1 MNNTKQYIGCDVHR
15 DYSVFRMMDERGDL
29 SGPLRVGHRD
39 GEMQRFLKTLPP
51 ESPVAIETC
60 GGWMWMVRAMEEAG
74 LEPHLAHALK
84 VKQRIAGP
92 RQTDESDAGGLAMLL
107 RNGTLP
113 EVWIAPPGIRDLR
126 GLVRSRLAIR
136 RYQTCFKNRIHG
148 TLNQYGVKH
157 AVEAEDD
164 VDVRDWFSVQAQAQ
178 LMKAIDGLPTAT
190 REALRQEYLTV
201 RELERRIQSLELAIK
216 ARIGNLGWL
225 RLLRTLPGVGPI
237 LSATIW
243 LEIGDIRRFA
253 SAQNLALYAGLVPSV
268 QSSGG
273 KTWRGP
279 VPKSCNPYLKWTFV
293 EAANVVALRQKTWE
307 EKYPHAVSLYRRVK
321 ATTKISGK
329 AKVAVARHLAEATW
343 WMLTRKQDY
352 REPTSARSASSSSN
366 G

>member
-1 MNNTKQYIGCDVHR
+1 MEDTKQYIGCDVHR
-15 DYSVFRMMDERGDL
+15 DYSVFRMMDERGGL
-29 SGPLRVGHRD
+29 SGSMRVSHRD
-39 GEMQRFLKTLPP
+39 GEMQRFLKTLPA
-51 ESPVAIETC
+51 ESPVAIEAC
-60 GGWMWMVRAMEEAG
+60 GGWMWVVRAMEEAG

-92 RQTDESDAGGLAMLL
+92 HQTDESDAGGLALLL

-113 EVWIAPPGIRDLR
+113 EVWIAPAAIRDLR

-136 RYQTCFKNRIHG
+136 RHQTSFKNRIHG
-148 TLNQYGVKH
+148 TLNQYGLKH
-157 AVEAEDD
+157 AVQEEED
-164 VDVRDWFSVQAQAQ
+164 VDVRDWFSVTAQAQ
-178 LMKAIDGLPTAT
+178 LMKAIDGLPPAS

-201 RELERRIQSLELAIK
+201 RELELKIRSLEMAIK
-216 ARIGNLGWL
+216 ARTEKLGWL

-237 LSATIW
+237 LGATIW
-243 LEIGDIRRFA
+243 LEIGDVRRFRK
-253 SAQNLALYAGLVPSV
+253 AQNLALYAGLVPMV

-279 VPKSCNPYLKWTFV
+279 VPKSCNQYLKWAFV
-293 EAANVVALRQKTWE
+293 EAANVVVARQKQWE

-329 AKVAVARHLAEATW
+329 AKVAVARHLSEATW

-352 REPTSARSASSSSN
+352 REPTSAR
-366 G
+366 

>member
-15 DYSVFRMMDERGDL
+15 DYSVFRMMDERGGL
-29 SGPLRVGHRD
+29 NAPMRVGHRD
-39 GEMQRFLKTLPP
+39 GEMERFLKTLPP
-51 ESPVAIETC
+51 DSPVAIEAC
-60 GGWMWMVRAMEEAG
+60 GGWMWVVRAMEDAG
-74 LEPHLAHALK
+74 LEPHLAHPLK
-84 VKQRIAGP
+84 VKQRIVGS
-92 RQTDESDAGGLAMLL
+92 RQTDNSDAGGLAMLL

-113 EVWIAPPGIRDLR
+113 EVWIAPAAIRDLR

-136 RYQTCFKNRIHG
+136 QHQTSFKNRIHG
-148 TLNQYGVKH
+148 MLNQYGAKH
-157 AVEAEDD
+157 AVQDEEDAE
-164 VDVRDWFSVQAQAQ
+164 VRDWFSVRAQAQ
-178 LMKAIDGLPTAT
+178 LMRAIEQLPSAS

-201 RELERRIQSLELAIK
+201 RELERKIQSLEMAID
-216 ARIGNLGWL
+216 ARIGKLGWL

-237 LSATIW
+237 LGATIW
-243 LEIGDIRRFA
+243 LEIGDVRRFRT
-253 SAQNLALYAGLVPSV
+253 AQNLALYAGLVPMV

-279 VPKSCNPYLKWTFV
+279 VPKSCNQYLKWTFV
-293 EAANVVALRQKTWE
+293 EAANVVVARQKQWE

-352 REPTSARSASSSSN
+352 REPTSARLASSK
-366 G
+366 

>member
-1 MNNTKQYIGCDVHR
+1 MNNTKQYIGCDIHR
-15 DYSVFRMMDERGDL
+15 DYSVFRMMDERGGL
-29 SGPLRVGHRD
+29 SGPMRVSHRD
-39 GEMQRFLKTLPP
+39 GEMERFLKTLPP
-51 ESPVAIETC
+51 ESPVAVETC
-60 GGWMWMVRAMEEAG
+60 GGWMWVVRAIEEAG
-74 LEPHLAHALK
+74 LEPHLAHAFK
-84 VKQRIAGP
+84 AKQRMAGP
-92 RQTDESDAGGLAMLL
+92 RQTDESDAGGLALLL

-113 EVWIAPPGIRDLR
+113 EVWIAPPAIRDLR

-157 AVEAEDD
+157 MVEAEEDA
-164 VDVRDWFSVQAQAQ
+164 DVRDWFSVAAQAQ
-178 LMKAIDGLPTAT
+178 LMRAIEKLPEAS

-201 RELERRIQSLELAIK
+201 REMERQIQSLELAIK

-243 LEIGDIRRFA
+243 LEIGDIRRFR
-253 SAQNLALYAGLVPSV
+253 SAQNLALYAGLVPTV

-279 VPKSCNPYLKWTFV
+279 VPKSCNQYLKWTFV
-293 EAANVVALRQKTWE
+293 EAANVIVARQKQWE
-307 EKYPHAVSLYRRVK
+307 ERYPHAVGLYRRVK

-352 REPTSARSASSSSN
+352 REPTSARLASSSSN

>member
-1 MNNTKQYIGCDVHR
+1 MEDTKQYIGCDVHR
-15 DYSVFRMMDERGDL
+15 AYSVFRMMDERGDL
-29 SGPLRVGHRD
+29 SGPMRISHRD

-51 ESPVAIETC
+51 DSPVAIEAC
-60 GGWMWMVRAMEEAG
+60 GGWMWVVRAMEEAG

-113 EVWIAPPGIRDLR
+113 EVWIAPAAIRDLR

-136 RYQTCFKNRIHG
+136 HHQTSFKNRIHG
-148 TLNQYGVKH
+148 TLNQYGLKH
-157 AVEAEDD
+157 AVQDQED
-164 VDVRDWFSVQAQAQ
+164 VEVRDWFSVRAQAQ
-178 LMKAIDGLPTAT
+178 LMKAIDGLPAAS
-190 REALRQEYLTV
+190 REALLQEYLMV
-201 RELERRIQSLELAIK
+201 REMERKIRSLEKAIEERLGK
-216 ARIGNLGWL
+216 LGWL

-237 LSATIW
+237 LGATIW
-243 LEIGDIRRFA
+243 LEIGDVRRFPA
-253 SAQNLALYAGLVPSV
+253 AQNLALYAGLVPMV

-279 VPKSCNPYLKWTFV
+279 VPKSCNQYLKWVFV
-293 EAANVVALRQKTWE
+293 EAANGVVAHQKKWE
-307 EKYPHAVSLYRRVK
+307 DKYPHAVGLYRRVK

-352 REPTSARSASSSSN
+352 REPTSARLASSK
-366 G
+366 